1 MSTQLR
7 STLSG
12 YLLVALFLAGTGA
25 MVSLIVDEIRNNT
38 SMVYENRQANHV
50 QHEELAGLIIG
61 INYEIGHVRHDCDK
75 NAEDI
80 TQCQKFH
87 YRPIKIKDV
96 K

>member
-1 MSTQLR
+1 MSNQLR

-12 YLLVALFLAGTGA
+12 YVLVTLFIMAIGA
-25 MVSLIVDEIRNNT
+25 MVSIIVDEIRNNT
-38 SMVYENRQANHV
+38 TMVYENRQSNGI

-61 INYEIGHVRHDCDK
+61 INYEISHVRHDCNK